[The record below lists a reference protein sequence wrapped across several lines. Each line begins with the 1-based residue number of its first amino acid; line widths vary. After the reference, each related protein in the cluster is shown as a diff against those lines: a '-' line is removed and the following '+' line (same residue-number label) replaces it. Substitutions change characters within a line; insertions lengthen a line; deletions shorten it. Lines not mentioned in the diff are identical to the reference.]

1 MEKWRRYELGL
12 FWFCVCNFI
21 TVTYLSV
28 KEGMAMVHIESL
40 AMQYGLL
47 IIFMCILFR
56 AKRLSENREV
66 DVLEPTCSNPLDLRT
81 HEKLHEQKRHYQ
93 VAAALIELGER
104 EQAVAYIETVLEE
117 IA

>member
-1 MEKWRRYELGL
+1 MEKWRHYELGL

-47 IIFMCILFR
+47 VIFLCILFKS
-56 AKRLSENREV
+56 KRQNKDREI
-66 DVLEPTCSNPLDLRT
+66 DTLKPTYSNPLDLKT